1 MSMSRLITGSCVVN
15 WEKLQKS
22 PPLQMCPRASNI
34 LWILANYLTWRD
46 YSHFPLCYYS
56 HSAQGLAGR
65 RFLNESKWKCQ
76 PIIAPP
82 AERNCSQCWK
92 LRQQFAAVSCFSRSL
107 CRALLQFNW
116 IGSEPE
122 EDKTNKVTS
131 RYSLTLW
138 SQVGNLT
145 TASIGIDTT
154 LTQFQTTNVDD
165 LVQLT
170 FCFLLS
176 VTFQSLLKHCMPGRY
191 FSILPE

>member
-1 MSMSRLITGSCVVN
+1 
-15 WEKLQKS
+15 
-22 PPLQMCPRASNI
+22 MCPRASNI

-46 YSHFPLCYYS
+46 YSHFPQPAPRGSPCPSSLLLFPQRSGPRWTQIFEWVQMKMSGNYCSSCRAGLQS
-56 HSAQGLAGR
+56 HDT
-65 RFLNESKWKCQ
+65 
-76 PIIAPP
+76 
-82 AERNCSQCWK
+82 K

-107 CRALLQFNW
+107 CRPLLQFNW
-116 IGSEPE
+116 IGSGPE

-154 LTQFQTTNVDD
+154 STQFQTTNVDD

-176 VTFQSLLKHCMPGRY
+176 VTFH
-191 FSILPE
+191 

>member
-1 MSMSRLITGSCVVN
+1 MLLTEKNCKNLRLFKCVPARQTYCEYSLIIWLDVII
-15 WEKLQKS
+15 LTFLS
-22 PPLQMCPRASNI
+22 PL
-34 LWILANYLTWRD
+34 LAAALVR
-46 YSHFPLCYYS
+46 PLCYYS

-92 LRQQFAAVSCFSRSL
+92 FRQQFAAVSCFSRSL
-107 CRALLQFNW
+107 CRPLLQFNW

-154 LTQFQTTNVDD
+154 STQFQFANVDD

-176 VTFQSLLKHCMPGRY
+176 SQSLFKPNLTKTLHAWKI
-191 FSILPE
+191 F